1 MPAVAVVSLVIVAL
15 IVAALAF
22 YLTWVV
28 LLLRSIH
35 DTLGKVTFGVRA
47 IAHRTAPLGAL
58 LSEVNGN
65 LIPVADALEARV
77 GTAARPE
84 DQLRRA
90 EGQEADEPSIPD
102 HAELEASRQGSEMS
116 DGA

>member
-1 MPAVAVVSLVIVAL
+1 MPLVAIVTLVIVFL

-47 IAHRTAPLGAL
+47 IAHRTAPLGSL
-58 LSEVNGN
+58 IDEINGN
-65 LIPVADALEARV
+65 LIPVADALEELV
-77 GTAARPE
+77 GGPHV
-84 DQLRRA
+84 DQHV
-90 EGQEADEPSIPD
+90 EVFD
-102 HAELEASRQGSEMS
+102 SE
-116 DGA
+116 